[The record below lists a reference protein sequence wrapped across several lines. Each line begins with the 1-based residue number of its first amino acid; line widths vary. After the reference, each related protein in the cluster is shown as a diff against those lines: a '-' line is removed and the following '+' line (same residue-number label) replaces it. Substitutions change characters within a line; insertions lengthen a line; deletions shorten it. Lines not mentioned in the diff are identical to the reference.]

1 MRFLNFILIQ
11 LCLGFGI
18 GIYLGFYEVLPFK
31 YVLIFGAICLAFLF
45 LFRFIFKHKPLFLTV
60 SVLLFMVLGYATT
73 SLHLPKNQAHHLYHL
88 DLNAQPYFSV
98 SAHVNETLRANAY
111 NDKYVLNDLK
121 IDGQV
126 YQGKILL
133 NVSKSAETQNINP
146 GDKIL
151 LYTKLLPFQKSKN
164 PQTFDYVAFMHNR
177 DVYAVIYED
186 EFEIFPQTDFSITIW
201 AAQQRQNIVSSL
213 REAGFEDKHLEL
225 IEALILGQKQ
235 SINKEIY
242 DDFAEV
248 GVVHILAVSGLH
260 VGIVFLILHF
270 LFKPFLRLKNG
281 RYLRVLFTILAL
293 WGFAALA
300 GFSPSVM
307 RAVTMFTFLS
317 FGQFFKRK
325 TNSINLL
332 CLSALALL
340 LYKPQLLFEV
350 GFQLS
355 YAAVFSIIL
364 LYPIFSKLYQPSYKI
379 PKIFW
384 DTAYVSL
391 AAQIGVLPFQLYYFH
406 QFPGL
411 FLLGNLVIIPFLSV
425 LLSGGILCITLALL
439 GILFSPFVEAYSFLL
454 DLLLKYVEWLSQFKA
469 FVFQSIFF
477 TKPMFLA
484 IMLMVFCFIL
494 MMRKFKKLTISVF
507 LISALA
513 LVFISIEEISE
524 KDEHSEL
531 VVFQKSRQ
539 SILGVKQGRTLQ
551 IFSDTTHIENDAYWL
566 TNYQLLNR
574 IEHTEIHPLKNS
586 YNINTESL
594 MLVDST
600 GIYLSEFENPV
611 VLLTGSPD
619 IHLGKLINLQNPQ
632 QIIADG
638 NNYKSYVE
646 RWRKT
651 ARQRNIPFHSTYE
664 KGCWRLELH

>member
-11 LCLGFGI
+11 LCLGFVI
-18 GIYLGFYEVLPFK
+18 GIYLGFIKVFSFE
-31 YVLIFGAICLAFLF
+31 YVLIFGAFCLVLLF

-98 SAHVNETLRANAY
+98 TAHVNETLRANAY
-111 NDKYVLNDLK
+111 NEKYILNDLQ

-126 YQGKILL
+126 YQGKVLL
-133 NVSKSAETQNINP
+133 NVSKSAETPNINP

-177 DVYAVIYED
+177 DVYAIIYED
-186 EFEIFPQTDFSITIW
+186 EFEVFPQTDFSITIW

-260 VGIVFLILHF
+260 VGIVFLIFQF
-270 LFKPFLRLKNG
+270 LLNPLLRLKNG

-325 TNSINLL
+325 TNILNML

-340 LYKPQLLFEV
+340 IYKPQLLFEV

-355 YAAVFSIIL
+355 YAAVFSIIM
-364 LYPIFSKLYQPSYKI
+364 LYPIFSKLYLPSYKI
-379 PKIFW
+379 PKFFW
-384 DTAYVSL
+384 GTAYVSL

-411 FLLGNLVIIPFLSV
+411 FLIGNLVIIPFLFV
-425 LLSGGILCITLALL
+425 LLPVGIFCITLALL
-439 GILFSPFVEAYSFLL
+439 GILFSPLVEAYSFLL
-454 DLLLKYVEWLSQFKA
+454 DLLLMYVEWLSQFKT

-477 TKPMFLA
+477 TKPMFIA
-484 IMLMVFCFIL
+484 IMLMLFCFIL
-494 MMRKFKKLTISVF
+494 MMRKFKKTTIGVF
-507 LISALA
+507 LISSLA
-513 LVFISIEEISE
+513 FILVSIEEFS
-524 KDEHSEL
+524 KTDKHSEL
-531 VVFQKSRQ
+531 VVFYKSRQ
-539 SILGVKQGRTLQ
+539 SILGVKQGRKLQ
-551 IFSDTTHIENDAYWL
+551 IFSDTTRIENDAYWL
-566 TNYQLLNR
+566 TNYQLLYR
-574 IEHTEIHPLKNS
+574 IEHTETHPQKNS
-586 YNINTESL
+586 FKLNEKKL
-594 MLVDST
+594 MIVDST
-600 GIYLSEFENPV
+600 GIYLSEIENPV
-611 VLLTGSPD
+611 VLLSGSPD
-619 IHLGKLINLQNPQ
+619 IHLEKLINLQNPQ

-646 RWRKT
+646 QWRET
-651 ARQRNIPFHSTYE
+651 AQQHDIPFHSTYE
-664 KGCWRLELH
+664 KGCWRLKH

>member
-1 MRFLNFILIQ
+1 MRFLNFTLIQ
-11 LCLGFGI
+11 LCLGFGL
-18 GIYLGFYEVLPFK
+18 GIYLGFFEVMPFK
-31 YVLIFGAICLAFLF
+31 YVIIFGAICLVLLF

-60 SVLLFMVLGYATT
+60 SVLLFMLLGYATST
-73 SLHLPKNQAHHLYHL
+73 MHLPKNQAHHLYHL

-111 NDKYVLNDLK
+111 NDKYILNDLQ

-126 YQGKILL
+126 YEGKILL

-151 LYTKLLPFQKSKN
+151 LYTKLSSFQKSKN
-164 PQTFDYVAFMHNR
+164 PQAFDYVSFMYNR
-177 DVYAVIYED
+177 NVYAVIYED
-186 EFEIFPQTDFSITIW
+186 EFEVYPQTDFSITTW
-201 AAQQRQNIVSSL
+201 AAQQRQNIVISL
-213 REAGFEDKHLEL
+213 RESGFEDKHLEL
-225 IEALILGQKQ
+225 IQALILGQKE
-235 SINKEIY
+235 SINKQVY

-260 VGIVFLILHF
+260 VGIVFLILQF

-281 RYLRVLFTILAL
+281 RYLRVLLTILAL

-307 RAVTMFTFLS
+307 RAVTMFSFLS
-317 FGQFFKRK
+317 LGQLFRRK

-355 YAAVFSIIL
+355 YAAVFSIIM
-364 LYPIFSKLYQPSYKI
+364 LYPVFSKLYLPSYKI

-411 FLLGNLVIIPFLSV
+411 FLLGNLVIIPFLGV
-425 LLSGGILCITLALL
+425 LLSGGILCISLALFGVL
-439 GILFSPFVEAYSFLL
+439 LSPLVRAYSFLL
-454 DLLLKYVEWLSQFKA
+454 DLLLMYVEWLSQFKA
-469 FVFQSIFF
+469 LVFQSIFF
-477 TKPMFLA
+477 TKSMFIA
-484 IMLMVFCFIL
+484 IMFMVLCFIL
-494 MMRKFKKLTISVF
+494 MMRQFKKPS
-507 LISALA
+507 
-513 LVFISIEEISE
+513 ISIFLVSTLAFILVSIEDIS
-524 KDEHSEL
+524 KTDETSE
-531 VVFQKSRQ
+531 FIIFHQNRQ
-539 SILGVKQGRTLQ
+539 SILGVKQGRKFQ
-551 IFSDTTHIENDAYWL
+551 IFSDTTQIDNDAYWL
-566 TNYQLLNR
+566 SNYQLLHR
-574 IEHTEIHPLKNS
+574 IQNTEIYLLQNS
-586 YNINTESL
+586 FKFNTKKL
-594 MLVDST
+594 MIIDSS
-600 GIYLSEFENPV
+600 GIYLSDTEKPV
-611 VLLTGSPD
+611 VLLSGSPD
-619 IHLGKLINLQNPQ
+619 IHLEKLINLQNPQ

-646 RWRKT
+646 HWRKT
-651 ARQRNIPFHSTYE
+651 AQQYNIPFYSTYE
-664 KGCWRLELH
+664 KGCWRWKH